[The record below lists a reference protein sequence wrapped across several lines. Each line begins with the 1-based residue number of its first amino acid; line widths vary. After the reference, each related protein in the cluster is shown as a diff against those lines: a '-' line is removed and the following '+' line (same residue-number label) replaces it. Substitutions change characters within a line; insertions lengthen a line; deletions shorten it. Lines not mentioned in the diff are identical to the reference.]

1 MKCKHCGEKFSLPV
15 DNAPGIFLA
24 VAVFFIAIG
33 LVLWALEVRIWPFV
47 LWGAGGF
54 IALQAEVNRG
64 DFNRGLSDGIS
75 RTKCPK
81 CKETAIVKL
90 WSI

>member
-24 VAVFFIAIG
+24 VGLFFIVAG
-33 LVLWALEVRIWPFV
+33 LTLWALEVRIWPYFLGGV
-47 LWGAGGF
+47 GGF

-64 DFNRGLSDGIS
+64 DFNRGLSEGIS

-81 CKETAIVKL
+81 CKEIVIVKL
-90 WSI
+90 WSM